1 MKLQMISMEQLITYL
16 HAVET
21 SPNMVNVRR
30 LSISRAGKDKG
41 VIDAVMEFET
51 VDM

>member
-1 MKLQMISMEQLITYL
+1 MEQLVTYL

-30 LSISRAGKDKG
+30 LSISRTGADKSA
-41 VIDAVMEFET
+41 IDAVMEFAT
-51 VDM
+51 VGI